1 MNYFLVKV
9 KFTKQL
15 ENGTFKRITEPYLMQ
30 AVSFTDA
37 EAMAHEHV
45 GAIVRGEFKVVAIQ
59 TQEFEDIFLYEDSE
73 TWYKVKVSYMSETE
87 ESDKEKQVSKL
98 FLVTAASVK
107 EANDRIKEQLS
118 SMIVDFEIKS
128 VTESPIVDI
137 FSVENEII

>member
-15 ENGTFKRITEPYLMQ
+15 ENGTFKRVTEPYLMQ

-45 GAIVRGEFKVVAIQ
+45 GAIVKGEFKVVAIQ

-73 TWYKVKVSYMSETE
+73 TWYKVKVSYMSATE

-137 FSVENEII
+137 FSVENKII

>member
-9 KFTKQL
+9 KYTKQN
-15 ENGTFKRITEPYLMQ
+15 EDGTFKRVTEPYLMR

-45 GAIVRGEFKVVAIQ
+45 GAIVKGEFKVVAIQ
-59 TQEFEDIFLYEDSE
+59 TQEFEDIFLYEDYE
-73 TWYKVKVSYMSETE
+73 TWYKVKVSYMSATE
-87 ESDKEKQVSKL
+87 ESEKAKQVSKL

-118 SMIVDFEIKS
+118 SMIVYFEIKS

-137 FSVENEII
+137 FTTDEA

>member
-15 ENGTFKRITEPYLMQ
+15 ENGSFKRVTEPYLMR

-45 GAIVRGEFKVVAIQ
+45 GAIVKGEFKVVAIQ

-73 TWYKVKVSYMSETE
+73 TWYKVKVSYMSATE
-87 ESDKEKQVSKL
+87 ESEKEKQVSKL

-137 FSVENEII
+137 FTTYEA